1 MCDVAA
7 LAEPEG
13 HVTSYHTFLIDVAV
27 LGEPEGHVTC
37 YHTLLCDVAA
47 LAEPESHVTCY
58 YTLLCYVAAL
68 AEPEGH
74 VLGLVQPLAVHLLQQ
89 AQVLSQE
96 VVGGKLVHVEW
107 LKRERSV

>member
-1 MCDVAA
+1 MTVWYLLPHTYCTRMCDIV
-7 LAEPEG
+7 
-13 HVTSYHTFLIDVAV
+13 
-27 LGEPEGHVTC
+27 
-37 YHTLLCDVAA
+37 
-47 LAEPESHVTCY
+47 
-58 YTLLCYVAAL
+58 AL